1 MPTKKPP
8 NPSAATALSASA
20 SRGAPVVAGSEG
32 WTRVARKTPASA
44 AAIPANWSPSGRSP
58 VAIATITGTAAAP
71 LAETGETTL
80 IVPIASAR

>member
-8 NPSAATALSASA
+8 KPSAATALSARA
-20 SRGAPVVAGSEG
+20 SPGRPPPAAEP
-32 WTRVARKTPASA
+32 WTRVARKTPAKA
-44 AAIPANWSPSGRSP
+44 AAIPANCSPSGRSP

-71 LAETGETTL
+71 LAETGEMTL